1 MILFERGIEELP
13 YCIYL
18 CERRV
23 LREILLF
30 HKFTKTKEKNMA
42 IASDIRPG
50 DDPAVVSEKLVGRT
64 RTRLLN
70 ELFGYFEIPAAFIN
84 HVFGNL
90 YARDTLTQRERELCA
105 VAALCV
111 LNRSKEL
118 KSHIIAAVRAGAT
131 KREVA
136 EVILQMSTYGGMPVC
151 IEGLTIAKE
160 VFDKSASAG

>member
-1 MILFERGIEELP
+1 MPEVDL
-13 YCIYL
+13 
-18 CERRV
+18 
-23 LREILLF
+23 
-30 HKFTKTKEKNMA
+30 KETNMT

-50 DDPAVVSEKLVGRT
+50 DAPAAVSQKLVGRT
-64 RTRLLN
+64 RTKLLN
-70 ELFGYFEIPAAFIN
+70 ELFNYFDIPTAFIN

-111 LNRSKEL
+111 LNRANEL

-131 KREVA
+131 KAEVA

-151 IEGLTIAKE
+151 IEGLAIAKE
-160 VFDKSASAG
+160 IFDKSQSSD